1 MPSFNILHY
10 RKKLPDEMS
19 EQSLKE
25 KTAKGLFWG
34 GISNTVQQ
42 LLNLFFGIFLA
53 RILTAEDYGMVG
65 MLAIFPAVAGSLQES
80 GFTAALTNKRDA
92 DDKDYNAVFWFSTLM
107 GAGMYLLLF
116 ITAPLIAAFY
126 EIPELTPLARFL
138 FLGFFISSTGIAH
151 NAILF
156 KNLMVKEKAKIDI
169 SALVISGTVGVV
181 MAVNGMAY
189 WGIAAQSVI
198 YITVGTLLRWH
209 FSPWRPSFHIDFTP
223 LKGMF
228 AFSSKLLLTNL
239 LNQINANLFSVLL
252 GKFFT
257 RSETGYYTQSNKWM
271 MMGHLIIASSVNTVA
286 QPTFAQLSN
295 DKERQA
301 RVFLKL
307 LHFIAFISFPAM
319 LGLAFVSREFIT
331 ITIGT
336 KWLPSVPIL
345 QLLCIVGAVWPIT
358 NLYSQFAISKGASG
372 IFLWVNLA
380 FGIMQFTVAL
390 CMISFGI
397 WWLVFANVMGY
408 LVLLAIWQ
416 CIIKRQIGISH
427 IQAAKAIMTY
437 VIPTL
442 LSFTVAHY
450 ATCTISNLYLL
461 MTGKILVT
469 AACYVAVMKLCRSE
483 ILAECIA
490 FATRQLKKK

>member
-1 MPSFNILHY
+1 
-10 RKKLPDEMS
+10 MS

-34 GISNTVQQ
+34 GISNTIQQ

-53 RILTAEDYGMVG
+53 RILNAGDYGMVG
-65 MLAIFPAVAGSLQES
+65 VLAIFPAIANSLQES
-80 GFTAALTNKRDA
+80 GFTAALTNKHDA

-116 ITAPLIAAFY
+116 TAAPLIAAFY
-126 EIPELTPLARFL
+126 ETPTLTPLARFL
-138 FLGFFISSTGIAH
+138 FLGFFISSTGIVH

-156 KNLMVKEKAKIDI
+156 RNLMVKEKAKIDI
-169 SALVISGTVGVV
+169 SALILSGAVSVI
-181 MAVNGMAY
+181 MAINGMAY

-198 YITVGTLLRWH
+198 YVTVVTLLRWY
-209 FSPWRPSFHIDFTP
+209 FSPWRPSFHIDLSP

-228 AFSSKLLLTNL
+228 AFSSKLLLTNI

-257 RSETGYYTQSNKWM
+257 KPEVGYYTQSNKWM
-271 MMGHLIIASSVNTVA
+271 MMGHLIIASSVNTIA
-286 QPTFAQLSN
+286 QPTFAQLAN
-295 DKERQA
+295 DRERQV

-307 LHFIAFISFPAM
+307 LNFIAFISFPAM
-319 LGLAFVSREFIT
+319 LGLAFISREFIT

-358 NLYSQFAISKGASG
+358 NLYSQFAISKGASN
-372 IFLWVNLA
+372 IFLWVNLI
-380 FGIMQFTVAL
+380 FGIMQLIVAL

-416 CIIKRQIGISH
+416 CIIKRQIGIPH
-427 IQAAKAIMTY
+427 MQAAKAIMAY
-437 VIPTL
+437 VFPTL
-442 LSFTVAHY
+442 LSFTIAHY
-450 ATCTISNLYLL
+450 ATCMISNLYLL
-461 MTGKILVT
+461 MTAKILIT
-469 AACYVAVMKLCRSE
+469 AVCYIVIMKLCHSE
-483 ILAECIA
+483 ILSECTA
-490 FATRQLKKK
+490 FVTKQLKKK